1 MATARSAYGRSDQNG
16 SGHLGGSGFSGGGRA
31 RGGAW
36 GFTHRCRRSCQRSG
50 GRFDYRGQVPVE
62 RLAAAINSRLPD
74 DVLIVDAAPAPEDFT
89 PSCEAVTK
97 QYSYTWAHGGKHGV
111 LRPLFDRHFVAFSA
125 YALDPAPMHEAAQS
139 LVGTHDFL
147 AFTKIDHGRETT
159 VRTIH
164 RCDVEGID
172 EHRLRIVVEGS
183 GFLYNMVRIISG
195 TLVEVGRGHREVEWV
210 RAALASLD
218 RSQSGPTAPA
228 QGLCLEWLRY
238 PDERWHW
245 TAEAP

>member
-1 MATARSAYGRSDQNG
+1 MS
-16 SGHLGGSGFSGGGRA
+16 
-31 RGGAW
+31 
-36 GFTHRCRRSCQRSG
+36 
-50 GRFDYRGQVPVE
+50 
-62 RLAAAINSRLPD
+62 
-74 DVLIVDAAPAPEDFT
+74 APAPEDFT

-111 LRPLFDRHFVAFSA
+111 LRPLFDRHFVVFSA

-172 EHRLRIVVEGS
+172 VAPRWRRYVHRVRQQDRDRRPMCPRVQIHEDLR
-183 GFLYNMVRIISG
+183 
-195 TLVEVGRGHREVEWV
+195 
-210 RAALASLD
+210 
-218 RSQSGPTAPA
+218 
-228 QGLCLEWLRY
+228 
-238 PDERWHW
+238 
-245 TAEAP
+245 